1 MAPNPKLGAELVE
14 RLLGCDTD
22 TAMALSDRVG
32 HFPATLVN
40 MCAALRQN
48 GLGLSLELRVDGW
61 LASRG
66 EDRPQLFGT
75 EVSHSVEQLISEGL
89 RELDSPSQEILN
101 RLALLA
107 RDSLTAEEAQCV
119 GGEPH
124 ILRTLVARSLVVQ
137 GRDGNYQV
145 RDLVMKKLQAS
156 TKETM
161 AQQRERLSAVME
173 AWLRREMT
181 QRSGRQLG
189 GLLTRQVWLF
199 TLDDLD
205 FTFLFVRASALLYRH
220 SLWGS
225 LGKPNRVSRLRG
237 QAHALEMLL
246 RIVGDGQRPALEEKI
261 LPRCDRDEAE
271 RLQTMPVSEETHLI
285 RVRRDLSA
293 LASAEK
299 MLRSAR
305 PIKWFEQD
313 RIRAI
318 HKELQEEGV
327 RMQRLCRQ
335 VHRQGRPV
343 TITEL
348 TDLLDE
354 PPSSGRCILM

>member
-61 LASRG
+61 LASQG
-66 EDRPQLFGT
+66 ADRPQLFGT

-89 RELDSPSQEILN
+89 RELDSSSEEFLR

-107 RDSLTAEEAQCV
+107 PDRLTEEEAQCI
-119 GGEPH
+119 GGDAGTLEG
-124 ILRTLVARSLVVQ
+124 LVARSLVVQ

-145 RDLVMKKLQAS
+145 RDLASKRLQAS
-156 TKETM
+156 KQETM
-161 AQQRERLSAVME
+161 VRQRERLGAVME

-181 QRSGRQLG
+181 QRSGGQLG
-189 GLLTRQVWLF
+189 GLLTRQLWLL

-205 FTFLFVRASALLYRH
+205 FTLLFVRASALLYRH
-220 SLWGS
+220 SLWSS
-225 LGKPNRVSRLRG
+225 LEGDRALRLRG

-246 RIVGDGQRPALEEKI
+246 RVTGDRGRPALEERL
-261 LPRCDRDEAE
+261 LPRCNRDEAE
-271 RLQTMPVSEETHLI
+271 RLQTMPISEGTHLI
-285 RVRRDLSA
+285 KVHRDLRA
-293 LASAEK
+293 LAAAEK
-299 MLRSAR
+299 MLASSHF
-305 PIKWFEQD
+305 IKWFEQE
-313 RIRAI
+313 RIDAI
-318 HKELQEEGV
+318 RRELQKEGA
-327 RMQRLCRQ
+327 RMQLFCQRVQRL
-335 VHRQGRPV
+335 GRPV

-354 PPSSGRCILM
+354 PPSSSRCIVM